1 MKQSNFEKLVEDKAA
16 KRAVVL
22 ATNLATGEDRLI
34 YPETDDDPLIEA
46 ARTALRDDKPQSVET
61 PQGSVFLNPFNPP
74 LRLVIVG
81 AVHIAQPLAQMAS
94 LSGYAVTI
102 VDPRTA
108 FATQER
114 FPNVEVVT
122 EWPDDALKSLSL
134 DHRTA
139 VVTLTHD
146 PKLDDPALEVAI
158 KSPCFYIGSLGS
170 KKTHASRIERL
181 TEAGFSGDERN
192 RIHGPVGLA
201 INAKSPS
208 EIAVSVLAQITSVL
222 RQANAP

>member
-1 MKQSNFEKLVEDKAA
+1 MKQSNFDQLVTDKAG
-16 KRAVVL
+16 KQAVVL
-22 ATNLATGEDRLI
+22 ATNLDTGDDRLI
-34 YPETDDDPLIEA
+34 YPASEDDPLLDA
-46 ARTALRDDKPQSVET
+46 ARTVLRDDKPQTVDTEDG
-61 PQGSVFLNPFNPP
+61 PIFLNPFNPP
-74 LRLVIVG
+74 LRMVIVG

-94 LSGYAVTI
+94 LSGYTVTI

-114 FPNVEVVT
+114 FPDVDIIT
-122 EWPDDALKSLSL
+122 EWPDEALKNLAL

-146 PKLDDPALEVAI
+146 PKLDDPALEIAI

-181 TEAGFSGDERN
+181 IEAGFSEDERS

-222 RQANAP
+222 RKSDVS